1 MNFIEDLKITGHLQI
16 AKIYNSGNEE
26 IVYDDHNVIVSGMS
40 VGLSYLFTL
49 SGSNTITDYQLDR
62 FQLGV
67 SAPPTGGVVS
77 SIYQL
82 SGNLSSF
89 EEYGG
94 AAAGLILV
102 SSTQIKNGA
111 APAGPTGEEAFAY
124 IPFSNITRIDDSSV
138 RYTIIID
145 KDSCNNITR
154 PAGTAGTVDRALNEI
169 GLFMKN
175 PRGNPSTQSILVAYR
190 QFTDI
195 IKTSDFALVFRWTIN
210 F

>member
-1 MNFIEDLKITGHLQI
+1 MNFIEDLRVTGHLQV
-16 AKIYNSGNEE
+16 AKLYSNGSEE
-26 IVYDDHNVIVSGMS
+26 IIYDNHNVIVSGMS

-49 SGSNTITDYQLDR
+49 SGSKNITDFQLDR

-77 SIYQL
+77 SINQL
-82 SGNLSSF
+82 SGPLSSF
-89 EEYGG
+89 QEYGG
-94 AAAGLILV
+94 NSAGLRLV
-102 SSTQIKNGA
+102 SGTQIKNGSVA
-111 APAGPTGEEAFAY
+111 DEHAFAY
-124 IPFSNITRIDDSSV
+124 IPFSNVTRIDDSTV
-138 RYTIIID
+138 RYTMIID

-154 PAGTAGTVDRALNEI
+154 PAGAAGTVDRALNEI

-175 PRGNPSTQSILVAYR
+175 PRGASKTQSILVAYR

-195 IKTSDFALVFRWTIN
+195 IKTSDFALVFRWTIA